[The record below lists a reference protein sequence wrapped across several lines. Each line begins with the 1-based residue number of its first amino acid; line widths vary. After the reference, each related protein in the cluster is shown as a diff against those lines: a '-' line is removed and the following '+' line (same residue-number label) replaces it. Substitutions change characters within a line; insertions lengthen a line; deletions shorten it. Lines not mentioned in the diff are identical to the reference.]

1 MINSIDTKHLPIKD
15 LIISGLI
22 IFIMSTIIANI
33 YNPLWGFTYAFGNV
47 LTLVFL
53 SWPVSRL
60 MEYKS
65 VIIDKSKMFFFNN
78 SFCYGPNSTLEEK
91 FF

>member
-1 MINSIDTKHLPIKD
+1 MFNSIDTAHLPVRD

-33 YNPLWGFTYAFGNV
+33 YNPLWGFTYAFSNI

-53 SWPVSRL
+53 SWL
-60 MEYKS
+60 YQDTWNE
-65 VIIDKSKMFFFNN
+65 NQ
-78 SFCYGPNSTLEEK
+78 
-91 FF
+91 